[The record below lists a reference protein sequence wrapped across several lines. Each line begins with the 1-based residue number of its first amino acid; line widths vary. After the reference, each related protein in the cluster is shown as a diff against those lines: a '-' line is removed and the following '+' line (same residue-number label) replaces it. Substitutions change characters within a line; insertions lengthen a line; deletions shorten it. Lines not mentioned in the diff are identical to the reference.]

1 MLQNL
6 PRRWL
11 GARILLASNKYL
23 LLCNLYQTSTYNH
36 SIVLELKDFCFT
48 IEKDGEPINLV
59 DRVNLKVPTGHFMAI
74 VGPSGCGKTTLLNA
88 IAGLNHLS
96 EGSISW
102 MGRDL
107 EEDGDLEP
115 AELGYVP
122 QFSIA
127 YDALTVDESIEAV
140 TRLRVK
146 TRDLD
151 DLDLRIDRVLEET
164 GLTAIADRQVKVL
177 SGGQKRR
184 LGLAMELVTD
194 PKLLLCDEVT
204 SGLDPRSERDIVRR
218 LHELSRRDGRI
229 VISVTHSLAHL
240 ELYDSVL
247 VLHEGCVAYHG
258 PPAGLTHYFS
268 VEDTESIYPR
278 LAKQSS
284 EKWRKSWLKHFPAFY
299 SKIIRNRLKLIE
311 EGKLVIPEEPVE
323 LEPETAEEKAISDP
337 VIEDVQLDETEL
349 LDAFEE
355 ELDKEEGKK
364 SSRNKR
370 KKSKIKA
377 APEKDEDEEKSEDED
392 DLVMEEPEQVQTP
405 GFFSQFATLLSRRTK
420 IFFRDRG
427 QVYLQVAILLCFPCL
442 VALFGPQGNVD
453 LRQYPDAIEMTS
465 QSDVKKLQ
473 SIGEN
478 RAKVGGAVSGI
489 IMFQVVLLSLMGS
502 NNAARE
508 IAGERK
514 ILEKE
519 KFGGV
524 RPLAYL
530 CSKIAF
536 LSCMIIVQSVWMAIF
551 VDKFWHYPE
560 AAGSGGFF
568 NHMTFLILVNA
579 AMTSICLGISALM
592 KTSEQASLLS
602 IYLVGFQLPLSGAV
616 LALPETVGM
625 ITRPFISAYWAWG
638 GSIESLDNRYQA
650 AVKTVTETPLE
661 FSGTICLYVL
671 GIQIAFGI
679 IASYIGIRRHQW
691 EH

>member
-1 MLQNL
+1 MNY
-6 PRRWL
+6 
-11 GARILLASNKYL
+11 YL
-23 LLCNLYQTSTYNH
+23 RLCNHYYYPTY
-36 SIVLELKDFCFT
+36 SPCIVLELKDLCFT
-48 IEKDGEPINLV
+48 IEKDGEPVNLV
-59 DRVNLKVPTGHFMAI
+59 DRVNLKAPSGHFMAI
-74 VGPSGCGKTTLLNA
+74 VGPSGCGKTTLLNTV
-88 IAGLNHLS
+88 AGLNHLS
-96 EGSISW
+96 EGSIFW
-102 MGRDL
+102 HGRDL

-140 TRLRVK
+140 TKLRVK

-164 GLTAIADRQVKVL
+164 GLGQIADRQVKVL

-204 SGLDPRSERDIVRR
+204 SGLDPRSERDIVHR
-218 LHELSRRDGRI
+218 LHDLSRRDGRI
-229 VISVTHSLAHL
+229 VLSVTHSLAHL

-247 VLHEGCVAYHG
+247 VLHEGRVAYHG
-258 PPAGLTHYFS
+258 PPSGLTHYFS

-284 EKWRKSWLKHFPAFY
+284 EKWRKSWLKHGPLFY
-299 SKIIRNRLKLIE
+299 GKIERNRQALIDSGE
-311 EGKLVIPEEPVE
+311 LSIPEAPK
-323 LEPETAEEKAISDP
+323 AEESETESSTKN
-337 VIEDVQLDETEL
+337 DVQLDETVP
-349 LDAFEE
+349 LDDFEN
-355 ELDKEEGKK
+355 ELDKEDGKK
-364 SSRNKR
+364 NSRSKR

-377 APEKDEDEEKSEDED
+377 APEESEDVDEI
-392 DLVMEEPEQVQTP
+392 VREEPESIRTP
-405 GFFSQFATLLSRRTK
+405 GFFSQYSTLLGRRTK
-420 IFFRDRG
+420 IFFRDKA
-427 QVYLQVAILLCFPCL
+427 QVCLQVAILLCFPCL
-442 VALFGPQGNVD
+442 VALFGPQGNEA
-453 LRQYPDAIEMTS
+453 LLQYPDTIELTS
-465 QSDVKKLQ
+465 QDAVKQLQ

-524 RPLAYL
+524 RPFAYL
-530 CSKIAF
+530 CSKITF
-536 LSCMIIVQSVWMAIF
+536 LTGMILVQSVWMAIF
-551 VDKFWHYPE
+551 VEQFWQYPE
-560 AAGSGGFF
+560 AAGTNGFF
-568 NHMTFLILVNA
+568 DHLTFLILVNA
-579 AMTSICLGISALM
+579 AMTSVCLGISSLM

-616 LALPETVGM
+616 LALPDTVGM
-625 ITRPFISAYWAWG
+625 ITRPFISAYWAWA

-650 AVKTVTETPLE
+650 AVKTVTETPLD
-661 FSGTICLYVL
+661 SSSSICLYVL
-671 GIQIAFGI
+671 GIQIAVGI
-679 IASYIGIRRHQW
+679 IATYIGIRRHQW